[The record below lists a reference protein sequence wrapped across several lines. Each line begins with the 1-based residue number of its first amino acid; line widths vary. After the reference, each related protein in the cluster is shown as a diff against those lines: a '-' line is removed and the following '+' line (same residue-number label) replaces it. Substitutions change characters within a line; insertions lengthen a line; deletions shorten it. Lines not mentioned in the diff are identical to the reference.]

1 MDLNATILGQCI
13 SFILFVWFCMKYI
26 WPKIIYVIECRKKQ
40 IIQIHSNL
48 EKVKQDIKLAKLKS
62 LNIIKKSKKKAD
74 LIIQDAE
81 QNKYLLLEE
90 AKRHAQE
97 ERKRILEYTLS
108 EINIQKE
115 KIKNELIDQT
125 NHLAIEIANKI
136 IKHSFKYKDY
146 DGDFFNKLV
155 NNF

>member
-1 MDLNATILGQCI
+1 MDLNATILGQSI
-13 SFILFVWFCMKYI
+13 SFVLFVWFCMKYI
-26 WPKIIYVIECRKKQ
+26 WPKIINVIEIRKKE

-48 EKVKQDIKLAKLKS
+48 EKVKKDIKLAKLKS
-62 LNIIKKSKKKAD
+62 LNIIKTSKKKAV

-90 AKRHAQE
+90 AKRDAQK
-97 ERKRILEYTLS
+97 ERKRILENTLS

-115 KIKNELIDQT
+115 KVKNELMHQT
-125 NHLAIEIANKI
+125 NHLSIEIANKI
-136 IKHSFKYKDY
+136 IQHSFKYKDY
-146 DGDFFNKLV
+146 DGDFLNKLI